1 MRNRVMNFIGKANY
15 TGDLG
20 TYIWSNNLY
29 GKTELIAM
37 IEGYRE
43 IQELCTSVS
52 EANEFQD
59 EMGRFIAEAI
69 NEKIQRD
76 CVKVKRI
83 FISDLDI
90 SLRLLNVLTNAKLYP
105 ESGLKVTFLD
115 EISQLTRQKVYWQRN
130 FGTKSKFELEQLMQK
145 YNIKFKGE

>member
-1 MRNRVMNFIGKANY
+1 MKNRVMNFIGKANY

-20 TYIWSNNLY
+20 TYIWGNNIH

-43 IQELCTSVS
+43 IQELCTTVS

-69 NEKIQRD
+69 NEKIERD
-76 CVKVKRI
+76 RLKMIYV
-83 FISDLDI
+83 SDLDI
-90 SLRLLNVLTNAKLYP
+90 SVRLYNCFKDWYPIQITYLDQLSNYTNK
-105 ESGLKVTFLD
+105 EVFRT
-115 EISQLTRQKVYWQRN
+115 RN
-130 FGTKSKFELEQLMQK
+130 FGKKTFLELKQLMEE

>member
-20 TYIWSNNLY
+20 TYIWGNNIY

-43 IQELCTSVS
+43 IQNLCTTVS

-69 NEKIQRD
+69 NEKIERD
-76 CVKVKRI
+76 RQKMIYV
-83 FISDLDI
+83 SDLDI
-90 SLRLLNVLTNAKLYP
+90 SVRLYNCFKDWYPIQITYLDQISNYTNK
-105 ESGLKVTFLD
+105 EVFRT
-115 EISQLTRQKVYWQRN
+115 RN
-130 FGTKSKFELEQLMQK
+130 FGKKTFLELKQLMEE

>member
-1 MRNRVMNFIGKANY
+1 MKNRVMNFIGKANY

-20 TYIWSNNLY
+20 TYIWGNNIY

-43 IQELCTSVS
+43 IQNLCTTVS

-69 NEKIQRD
+69 NEKIERD
-76 CVKVKRI
+76 LVKVDRI
-83 FISDLDI
+83 FISDLDV
-90 SLRLLNVLTNAKLYP
+90 SVRLLNVLTSAKIYP
-105 ESGLKVTFLD
+105 ESGLKVKFLD
-115 EISQLTRQKVYWQRN
+115 EICQLTRKKVYMQRN
-130 FGTKSKFELEQLMQK
+130 FGTKSKFELEQLMEK

>member
-1 MRNRVMNFIGKANY
+1 
-15 TGDLG
+15 
-20 TYIWSNNLY
+20 
-29 GKTELIAM
+29 M

-76 CVKVKRI
+76 CVKVERI

>member
-20 TYIWSNNLY
+20 TYIWGNNIY
-29 GKTELIAM
+29 GKTELIAI

-43 IQELCTSVS
+43 IQELCTTVS

-69 NEKIQRD
+69 NEKIERD
-76 CVKVKRI
+76 CVKVERI
-83 FISDLDI
+83 SVRNIDMPKK
-90 SLRLLNVLTNAKLYP
+90 LLNFFKTAEIIY
-105 ESGLKVTFLD
+105 LD
-115 EISQLTRQKVYWQRN
+115 EISEFKKNEILLFRN
-130 FGTKSKFELEQLMQK
+130 VGVKRLFELEQLMQK

>member
-20 TYIWSNNLY
+20 TYIWGNNIH

-43 IQELCTSVS
+43 IQELCTTVS

-69 NEKIQRD
+69 NEKIERD
-76 CVKVKRI
+76 CVKVERI
-83 FISDLDI
+83 SVRNIDMPKK
-90 SLRLLNVLTNAKLYP
+90 LLNFFKTAEIIY
-105 ESGLKVTFLD
+105 LD
-115 EISQLTRQKVYWQRN
+115 EISEFKKNEILLFRN
-130 FGTKSKFELEQLMQK
+130 VGVKRLFELEQLMQK

>member
-20 TYIWSNNLY
+20 TYIWGNNIY

-43 IQELCTSVS
+43 IQNLCTTVS

-69 NEKIQRD
+69 NEKIERD
-76 CVKVKRI
+76 LVKVNRI
-83 FISDLDI
+83 FASDLDI
-90 SLRLLNVLTNAKLYP
+90 SIRLLRLFNRMDITY
-105 ESGLKVTFLD
+105 LD
-115 EISQLTRQKVYWQRN
+115 EISKLTRGEVNYLRN
-130 FGTKSKFELEQLMQK
+130 FGTKTKFELEQLMIE
-145 YNIKFKGE
+145 NNLKFKGE

>member
-20 TYIWSNNLY
+20 TYIWGNNIY

-43 IQELCTSVS
+43 IQNLCTTVS

-69 NEKIQRD
+69 NEKIERD
-76 CVKVKRI
+76 RLKMIYV
-83 FISDLDI
+83 SDLDI
-90 SLRLLNVLTNAKLYP
+90 SVRLYNCFKDWYPIQITYLDQISNYTNK
-105 ESGLKVTFLD
+105 EVFRT
-115 EISQLTRQKVYWQRN
+115 RN
-130 FGTKSKFELEQLMQK
+130 FGKKTFLELKQLMEE

>member
-20 TYIWSNNLY
+20 TYIWGNNIY

-43 IQELCTSVS
+43 IQNLCTTVS

-69 NEKIQRD
+69 NEKIERD
-76 CVKVKRI
+76 FAKVNRI
-83 FISDLDI
+83 LIIDI
-90 SLRLLNVLTNAKLYP
+90 DMSTRLLNCLRNADINY
-105 ESGLKVTFLD
+105 LD
-115 EISQLTRQKVYWQRN
+115 ELSEFTLYKISRFR
-130 FGTKSKFELEQLMQK
+130 FIGIKSLSELQEIMSK
-145 YNIKFKGE
+145 NNVKFKQ